1 MNFIR
6 KDVTIQGISKCKIV
20 KIKSKYVFHHI
31 IQPLS
36 KLEHE
41 KFEVTFVSL
50 YLSTLHTLFAKPVA
64 GYGLWQ

>member
-6 KDVTIQGISKCKIV
+6 KDITVQGISKSNIV
-20 KIKSKYVFHHI
+20 KIKSKYGFPNI
-31 IQPLS
+31 FQPLS
-36 KLEHE
+36 KLEQE
-41 KFEVTFVSL
+41 ESEVTFIYL